1 MSVKITTEGIDE
13 LRNELLKLGSK
24 ADGIIDNALMEAAKP
39 IRDEMQNNINKSK
52 LNKKH
57 LKDNIPINKEPTIDG
72 NHAVS
77 VGWTKE
83 DNSEFFYSK
92 YLEWGTSKMDA
103 KPFMQPAIDKK
114 EKKAYEILI
123 DEIIKG
129 LGI

>member
-13 LRNELLKLGSK
+13 LRDELLKLGSK
-24 ADGIIDNALMEAAKP
+24 ADGIIDNALMVAVKP
-39 IRDEMQNNINKSK
+39 IHDEMQRNINKSK

-57 LKDNIPINKEPTIDG
+57 LKDNIPINKEETIDG

-77 VGWTKE
+77 VGWTKK

-103 KPFMQPAIDKK
+103 SPFMQPAIDKK
-114 EKKAYEILI
+114 GKKSYEILV
-123 DEIIKG
+123 DEITKG